1 MWLALALTDE
11 GWMETVTGS
20 ACPSSRT
27 VNLRP
32 PPPPPLPP
40 LPSFLGASATITCE
54 KSARHTGLQPRSHGH
69 GVAASITRTW
79 GCSLDHKDM
88 GLQPR
93 SPAGRVPRTGVT

>member
-54 KSARHTGLQPRSHGH
+54 ESARHTGLQPRSQGH
-69 GVAASITRTW
+69 GVAATLTCGKSAA
-79 GCSLDHKDM
+79 H
-88 GLQPR
+88 R
-93 SPAGRVPRTGVT
+93 SDLSSGSSAAAAACEK